1 MAARRYVGIA
11 LLVSVVV
18 AAVIAGIYVIGSP
31 AEQRLRRMD
40 ETRTQDLI
48 ATTYALDAYWRRN
61 QQLPASLDE
70 LLQDRD
76 ASAILAG
83 IDVQSTQEYM
93 PRGPAT
99 YELCAVFN
107 RPSSE
112 SRAEPGGVF
121 WSHGEGRECFVLEVE
136 TQNLQPN

>member
-1 MAARRYVGIA
+1 V
-11 LLVSVVV
+11 LVAIV
-18 AAVIAGIYVIGSP
+18 AAAVVAGIYVIGSP
-31 AEQRLRRMD
+31 TEQRLRRLD
-40 ETRTQDLI
+40 EAQTQDLI
-48 ATTYALDAYWRRN
+48 ATSYALDAYWRRN

-70 LLQDRD
+70 LLRDRD

-83 IDVQSTQEYM
+83 IDAQSTQEYM

-112 SRAEPGGVF
+112 PRAVPGGVF
-121 WSHGEGRECFVLEVE
+121 WTHGQGRQCFQLEVE
-136 TQNLQPN
+136 TEAP

>member
-1 MAARRYVGIA
+1 MAARRYVGITV
-11 LLVSVVV
+11 LVAIV
-18 AAVIAGIYVIGSP
+18 AAAVVAGIYVIGSP
-31 AEQRLRRMD
+31 AEQRLRRLD
-40 ETRTQDLI
+40 EAQTQDLI
-48 ATTYALDAYWRRN
+48 ATSYALDAYWRRN

-83 IDVQSTQEYM
+83 IDAQSTQEYM

-112 SRAEPGGVF
+112 PRAVPGGVF
-121 WSHGEGRECFVLEVE
+121 WTHGQGRQCFQLEVE
-136 TQNLQPN
+136 TEAP

>member
-1 MAARRYVGIA
+1 VAARRYVGIVV
-11 LLVSVVV
+11 LVAIV
-18 AAVIAGIYVIGSP
+18 AAAVVAGIYVIGSP
-31 AEQRLRRMD
+31 TEQRLRRLD
-40 ETRTQDLI
+40 EAQTQDLI
-48 ATTYALDAYWRRN
+48 ATSYALDAYWRRN

-70 LLQDRD
+70 LLRDRD

-83 IDVQSTQEYM
+83 IDAQSTQEYM

-112 SRAEPGGVF
+112 PRAVPGGVF
-121 WSHGEGRECFVLEVE
+121 WTHGQGRQCFQLEVE
-136 TQNLQPN
+136 TEAP